1 MLEHASPVGF
11 LYRQFTGSI
20 AGLIIAGVIALPLTG
35 CSDNEGGGPA
45 ISSLSTSTDTE
56 DTEEPTNTTEDSTLD
71 PTLEEPVLGGEEP
84 IDSPL
89 LLAEGTDADSSAN
102 PVPDP
107 DASAPEEDS
116 VASLIDAPQ
125 EKPTISMASTPTGA
139 VANIIWQL
147 VPDPKVKGYYV
158 YYGKQPSEDPG
169 VCSYDGRIATD
180 TPPVT
185 IDELEPNTP
194 YFFAVSAYGSLESP
208 CSNEASAITPPAG
221 A

>member
-1 MLEHASPVGF
+1 MLENASPVGF
-11 LYRQFTGSI
+11 LYRQFTRSI
-20 AGLIIAGVIALPLTG
+20 AGLIILGVIALPLTG
-35 CSDNEGGGPA
+35 CGDSEGGGPA
-45 ISSLSTSTDTE
+45 ISSLSTPTDTDE
-56 DTEEPTNTTEDSTLD
+56 SANTTDDSTLD

-89 LLAEGTDADSSAN
+89 LLAEGTDADSFTDVA
-102 PVPDP
+102 PDP
-107 DASAPEEDS
+107 NAADPEEDT

-125 EKPTISMASTPTGA
+125 DKPSISMASTPTGA
-139 VANIIWQL
+139 AASVMWQS
-147 VPDPKVKGYYV
+147 VQDPKVKGYYV

-169 VCSYDGRIATD
+169 VCSYDGRIAAD
-180 TPPVT
+180 TPSVT

-208 CSNEASAITPPAG
+208 CSNEVSAITPPAG

>member
-1 MLEHASPVGF
+1 MLENTGLAVL
-11 LYRQFTGSI
+11 LYRQFTRLLP
-20 AGLIIAGVIALPLTG
+20 GLIILTVIGIPLTG
-35 CSDNEGGGPA
+35 CGDTEGGGGP
-45 ISSLSTSTDTE
+45 IVSSLSTST
-56 DTEEPTNTTEDSTLD
+56 DTEEPTNTTEDLTPD

-89 LLAEGTDADSSAN
+89 LLAEGTDADSSTDLA
-102 PVPDP
+102 PDL
-107 DASAPEEDS
+107 DASDPEEDS

-125 EKPTISMASTPTGA
+125 QKPTISMASTPTGA
-139 VANIIWQL
+139 AANIIWQP
-147 VPDPKVKGYYV
+147 VSDPKVKGYYV

-180 TPPVT
+180 TPPTT

-208 CSNEASAITPPAG
+208 CSNEASAVTPPAG